1 MADITSLKHLTDQLV
16 IQRNAHL
23 KQDEGKIARAPAVVV
38 YEGELEGRK
47 PIFRVGPVA
56 FVRQDVAEALANG
69 TADEK
74 TVKQF
79 HKETRPQRRELA
91 QWVGTEAEGKQLS
104 NLRNVALLG
113 TASLF
118 GVGGLANLGA
128 GLVAAGGAEI
138 RNQII
143 NSITTLQTMN
153 WGPETAAQ
161 VGQTLQTFMNNVS
174 HFGTDVISAAN
185 KTSLQAAYEHVLQ
198 NPSVESL
205 QGFFERVNGV
215 FGQGI
220 PVNPLH
226 AHPNFGNDPA
236 SVKAVADFI
245 GQSNVDRAIAGQQ
258 VANAASNVALPL
270 SGALAYFSTAVLPIL
285 NRNHRIGEGK
295 QVTELLTQ
303 LGDRAAIEG
312 DAAAR
317 VSDFIRQS
325 SREEGRLVGPH
336 AEKGIAKAAG
346 AVAGALNEAE
356 KFVAKAA
363 GTIAGLADKEQKH
376 AVEAKVRETL
386 GVDDGKRQTAEDK
399 VLKTLGVNAELEQQR
414 NTLREQLEGGRS

>member
-1 MADITSLKHLTDQLV
+1 MADVTNLKQLTDQLV
-16 IQRNAHL
+16 IQRNARL

-38 YEGELEGRK
+38 YGGELEGRK
-47 PIFRVGPVA
+47 PIFRVGPVT
-56 FVRQDVAEALANG
+56 FVRQDVAEALVNG

-74 TVKQF
+74 TTKQF
-79 HKETRPQRRELA
+79 QKETRPQRRELA
-91 QWVGTEAEGKQLS
+91 QWVGTEAEGKELS

-113 TASLF
+113 TASVF
-118 GVGGLANLGA
+118 GVGGLVNLGA

-143 NSITTLQTMN
+143 NSITTLQNMN

-161 VGQTLQTFMNNVS
+161 VGKTLHDFMGEVNN
-174 HFGTDVISAAN
+174 FGASVISKGNLDSLNAAYQGVIHN
-185 KTSLQAAYEHVLQ
+185 PGVKSLQ
-198 NPSVESL
+198 N
-205 QGFFERVNGV
+205 FFDRVNGV
-215 FGQGI
+215 FGNGI
-220 PVNPLH
+220 PANPLH
-226 AHPNFGNDPA
+226 LHPTLRADPA
-236 SVKAVADFI
+236 SAQAISDFI
-245 GQSNVDRAIAGQQ
+245 SQSNVDRAVAGQQ
-258 VANAASNVALPL
+258 VANAAGSVAIPL
-270 SGALAYFSTAVLPIL
+270 SGALAYVSTAIIPIL

-325 SREEGRLVGPH
+325 SREEGRLVAPH

-346 AVAGALNEAE
+346 AVVGALNEAE

-363 GTIAGLADKEQKH
+363 GALAGLADKEQQQ
-376 AVEAKVRETL
+376 AVEANVRDRL
-386 GVDDGKRQTAEDK
+386 GVDDGKRQAVEDK

-414 NTLREQLEGGRS
+414 NDMRDRLEGRNP